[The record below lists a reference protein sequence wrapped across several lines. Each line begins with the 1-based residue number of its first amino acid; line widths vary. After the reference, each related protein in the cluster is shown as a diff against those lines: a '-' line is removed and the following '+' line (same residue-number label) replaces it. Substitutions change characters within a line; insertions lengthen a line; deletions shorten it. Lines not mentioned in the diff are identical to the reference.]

1 MCSLFKLWFYVFL
14 SGPFVLPCVA
24 SPKTHGFEL
33 KKLVFFQVNIVAN
46 HLANPLASHLA
57 NHLASHLANHLASHL
72 ANYIAATYLLSYSR
86 G

>member
-33 KKLVFFQVNIVAN
+33 KKLVFFFK
-46 HLANPLASHLA
+46 LTL
-57 NHLASHLANHLASHL
+57 
-72 ANYIAATYLLSYSR
+72 
-86 G
+86 